1 MAPSYA
7 SQLDA
12 RNYVGNVIVL
22 MGGVYFSIRQPDSG
36 LVIEPAYNGL
46 VNSVVINPTQIDI
59 RRVSSTISNFSFK
72 LVDQNRAV
80 TALIEG
86 DAASYLDTDVEIWVG
101 RSDVGMDFSEYYKLP
116 TTRLKKLDYSDGVYS
131 FQTQE
136 QTERLN
142 RALFQTATTLDV
154 DILAGTTSIDVAS
167 VVDFPDSGYFK
178 LENEIISFTG
188 RDLVEKRLTG
198 CIRGEFGT
206 TPAAHS
212 SGQAIYLL
220 QHTQANPLDL
230 LMQLLISGS
239 GGSSAYDTL
248 IDGCGLSED
257 LVDVAGMLELRDSEF
272 AAVSVEAYL
281 YQINGLKWIEEEIL
295 TPLSL
300 RFSVADGGKLTV
312 KMMDRLTVI
321 PAGREIT
328 HSTIKGSPKWAVD
341 ASRIV
346 NRLEIQWDYS
356 EALGKYLQTSNFQ
369 DADSVTKYGEKDK
382 LSFKF
387 KTLRSDM
394 SGAEWVQAF
403 ATRTLRRLSTPTPEI
418 QITTHIDKS
427 TLGPV
432 DRVRVTSSQIPD
444 YDGTL
449 DFSSQLEI
457 VSRSINYMNGDVGFR
472 LAFVTNTLHNL
483 GFIAPSPFV
492 LPFLSFKAGVYSWT
506 RRNELSLRYFPGADT
521 CRVGWKLQLWLTQ
534 KNGFNQAS
542 VVAPIGE
549 ATLFDSSVYE
559 VVAIDGQT
567 VTLDREI
574 EQVIT
579 PGQVF
584 VLRFPAY
591 SLCSEDQKRFCFV
604 GLNASNFPDEKQS
617 YKITYST

>member
-1 MAPSYA
+1 MAPTYA
-7 SQLDA
+7 SQLDV
-12 RNYVGNVIVL
+12 RNYVGNVIVK

-36 LVIEPAYNGL
+36 LAVDPAYNGL

-131 FQTQE
+131 LQTQE

-154 DILAGTTSIDVAS
+154 DILAATTTIDLAS
-167 VVDFPDSGYFK
+167 VADLPDAGYIK
-178 LENEIISFTG
+178 LENEIISYTG

-212 SGQAIYLL
+212 SGQAVYLL
-220 QHTQANPLDL
+220 EHVQANPIDL
-230 LMQLLISGS
+230 LLQLLISGS
-239 GGSSAYDTL
+239 GGLSSYDL
-248 IDGCGLSED
+248 LMDGCGLDEG
-257 LVDVAGMLELRDSEF
+257 LVDLGGILELKDSEF
-272 AAVSVEAYL
+272 SAVSVEAYL

-300 RFSVADGGKLTV
+300 RFSVSEAGKLSV

-321 PAGREIT
+321 PSGREIT
-328 HSTIKGSPKWAVD
+328 NSTIKGSPKWAVD

-346 NRLEIQWDYS
+346 NRLEVQWDYS
-356 EALGKYLQTSNFQ
+356 EASGKYLQTSTFQ
-369 DADSVTKYGEKDK
+369 DAASIARYGEKDK

-387 KTLRSDM
+387 KTIRQDM
-394 SGAEWVQAF
+394 DGAEWVQAF
-403 ATRTLRRLSTPTPEI
+403 ATRTLRRLSTPNPEI

-432 DRVRVTSSQIPD
+432 DRVRVTTNQIPD

-472 LAFVTNTLHNL
+472 LAFVSNTLHNL
-483 GFIAPSPFV
+483 AFIAPSPFV
-492 LPFLSFKAGVYSWT
+492 LPFLSFKAGVYSWVN
-506 RRNELSLRYFPGADT
+506 RNQVSLRYWPGADT
-521 CRVGWKLQLWLTQ
+521 CRVGWKVQLWLTQ
-534 KNGFNQAS
+534 KNGFNLNS

-549 ATLFDSSVYE
+549 ATLFDSTVYE
-559 VVAIDGQT
+559 VLAIDGTT

-574 EQVIT
+574 TQTVT

-591 SLCSEDQKRFCFV
+591 SLCSEDQKRFSFV
-604 GLNASNFPDEKQS
+604 GLNSSNFPDEKQS